1 MKTKQFAETQ
11 LLGQTRQQRINE
23 TMKTSDNENMTYKKS
38 YFAHKGTRKIT
49 NEAQSQYEERN
60 NKDEKINEIYAKSK
74 IQKIDKN

>member
-1 MKTKQFAETQ
+1 
-11 LLGQTRQQRINE
+11 
-23 TMKTSDNENMTYKKS
+23 MKTSDNENMTYKKS